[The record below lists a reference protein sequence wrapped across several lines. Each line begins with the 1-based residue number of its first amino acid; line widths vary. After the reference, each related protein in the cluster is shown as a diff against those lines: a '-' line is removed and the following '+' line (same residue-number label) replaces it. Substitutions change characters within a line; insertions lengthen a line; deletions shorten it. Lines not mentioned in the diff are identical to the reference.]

1 MMNELLAPLQ
11 NKEGDI
17 KDILNKVVLLLT
29 TKSAGDWTV
38 YY

>member
-11 NKEGDI
+11 NKEGHI
-17 KDILNKVVLLLT
+17 KDILNKVVIILT